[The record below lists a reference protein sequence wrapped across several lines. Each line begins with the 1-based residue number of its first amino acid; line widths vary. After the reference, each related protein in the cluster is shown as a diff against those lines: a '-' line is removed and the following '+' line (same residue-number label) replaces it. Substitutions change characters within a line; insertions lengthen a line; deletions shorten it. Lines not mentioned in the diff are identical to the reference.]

1 MPSSSLLALAVAI
14 AAICLLGPGGAGLTA
29 AAAAASSSSSTEETT
44 YPRAVT
50 GAGFLSVPVG
60 AVERRVP
67 SRVKRAAQAFENRL
81 DNMAFFYSAQVDI
94 GSPPQ
99 RVTVL
104 VDTGSSEL
112 WVNPDCSTA
121 PTEDQQRQCDS
132 FGRYDPS
139 QSQTPAQ
146 GPLGSEDIKYGDPS
160 DASTQ
165 TSVTIQ
171 YYRDTVS
178 LGGAHIAN
186 QTLGVVDRSRG
197 QTQGILGLAP
207 TLRGPSPYSLVLSS
221 MASQGLIHGRVFSLD
236 LRRAGDASGAVVY
249 GGVDRGRFSGSLER
263 CSMVRGTDGEH
274 RLAVKLAAVGVTPG
288 DGGQGRRWTV
298 GDEDA
303 NVMLD
308 SGTTLSRLHS
318 RVATPLLEALGAT
331 DPGQE
336 GYYRVSC
343 AAAAKSRMSVDF
355 TFGRKTIHVPL
366 SDFVLNM
373 TAGISAVGGGGGGG
387 GGYGG
392 GNSDECYAGVV
403 VTESQQILGDS
414 VLRAG
419 YFVFDWDNESVHV
432 AQAANCGASS
442 DIVAV
447 PREGV
452 PSDLSGRC
460 EENDASV
467 TAGPSSTLQ
476 PMPTQSGAH
485 TTVYTVSSCPA
496 FDRGCETGVV
506 VTRTVPPVPSATSQ
520 NNAGTQVGVVHQKL
534 NAVFM
539 GASWA
544 ALLLL

>member
-1 MPSSSLLALAVAI
+1 MPSSSLLALAVAV
-14 AAICLLGPGGAGLTA
+14 AAICLVGPGAGLAEAATA
-29 AAAAASSSSSTEETT
+29 AAGGTTEETF
-44 YPRAVT
+44 PRAVA

-60 AVERRVP
+60 AVERRMP
-67 SRVKRAAQAFENRL
+67 SKVKRAAQAFENRL
-81 DNMAFFYSAQVDI
+81 DNMAFFYSAQVEI

-178 LGGAHIAN
+178 LGGAHISN

-207 TLRGPSPYSLVLSS
+207 TLRGSSPYSLVLSS

-249 GGVDRGRFSGSLER
+249 GGVDRGRFSGSLEK
-263 CSMVRGTDGEH
+263 CSMVRGADGER
-274 RLAVKLAAVGVTPG
+274 RLAVKLSAVGITPG
-288 DGGQGRRWTV
+288 DGGQSRRWTV
-298 GDEDA
+298 GDDEA

-318 RVATPLLEALGAT
+318 NVAAPLLEALGAR

-343 AAAAKSRMSVDF
+343 AAAARSRMSVDF
-355 TFGRKTIHVPL
+355 MFGRKTIHVPVR
-366 SDFVLNM
+366 DFVLNM
-373 TAGISAVGGGGGGG
+373 TAGPGGAGGGGGGSGGTSG
-387 GGYGG
+387 GGGD
-392 GNSDECYAGVV
+392 SDECYAGVV
-403 VTESQQILGDS
+403 LTEAQQILGDS

-419 YFVFDWDNESVHV
+419 YFVFDWDNEAVHV
-432 AQAANCGASS
+432 AQAVDCGASS
-442 DIVAV
+442 DIVAI

-452 PSDLSGRC
+452 PSDLNGRC
-460 EENDASV
+460 TENDANV
-467 TAGPSSTLQ
+467 TAGPSSTIQ

-506 VTRTVPPVPSATSQ
+506 VTRTVASVPTATSHD
-520 NNAGTQVGVVHQKL
+520 NAGTSIGIVRQKL
-534 NAVFM
+534 SVVL